1 MSDDSME
8 MVWSIGLQDKASA
21 EMARLTRLAERLQ
34 ARFEAA
40 FKGIADWR
48 DVVDTALGYLGKA
61 FENLG
66 MSEEKASK
74 SLSKIGTALERFVND
89 VAPTADTMAAVAS
102 ALRDAGLSGDEF
114 VKCLSPVT
122 AAMKTLW
129 VPTDKAAEVFG
140 VFKERLAALGVP
152 LELYTKD
159 LEGLQKRL
167 DEFTRS
173 GKGANEILEGTKS
186 LLSDIGISDKAVGG
200 VMEPITGLV
209 NADAEQAKRAADELK
224 RLQAEQDKAAASARR
239 LERQTQ
245 TSMSR
250 VQRAIYLATNVASGN
265 FYSLTRALTLCA
277 DKFKVIGLSA
287 GVVSGIGAIGAA
299 VAGVV
304 MLFGKWKKS
313 IEEAKKKLD
322 AVREADFLAHLKQ
335 MKDVQGELA
344 EEMTKT
350 VSAIDK
356 ALERDQQELTLTRER
371 IKAQIELNRQRA
383 LEGKSGEEAERISR
397 EYDSQLTAIDRQ
409 ASDHQIA
416 LQIEAAQAKTD
427 ALYKLLEKYEGVER
441 KFTDVVTSGGRTFTV
456 NEGEALNLLEGE
468 SVVSAKGGTRR
479 EGGLLE
485 TLRINFD
492 TANGDEARIF
502 NQHLNKFVEKR
513 LEPLY
518 RRMAILKSSAG
529 FYVGDASTNSLQA
542 EYERLQGEANLA
554 RRDALQRVPASA
566 DFKTE
571 LREDADYQRAKKR
584 VAELKAQ
591 LEAAQAA
598 RDKVREAIADSEDRE
613 DSLQKTQEIEG
624 RKAEIAIAV
633 EERKQERIKAIREA
647 AERQEEL
654 RLLAAHHASLVAEGN
669 DAASR
674 LADAQQQVATAW
686 GWYRDRDSLRAQI
699 AEWEDDAAARKQY
712 EKDYH
717 SLVHGRNAERFSELK
732 DLQERGHYDKLEEQM
747 GEWRRK
753 KLISVDD
760 EATMRVAL
768 AKDEEKRAQKAL
780 DEINEATK
788 NAAASLAAI
797 ESAITEG
804 GD

>member
-21 EMARLTRLAERLQ
+21 EMARLTRLAEQLQ

-48 DVVDTALGYLGKA
+48 DVIDSALGALGKH
-61 FENLG
+61 FDNLG

-74 SLSKIGTALERFVND
+74 LLNDIGTALERFVND
-89 VAPTADTMAAVAS
+89 AAPTADTMAAVAT
-102 ALRDAGLSGDEF
+102 ALHDAGLSGDEF

-129 VPTDKAAEVFG
+129 EPTDKAAEVFG
-140 VFKERLAALGVP
+140 AFKERLDALGVP
-152 LELYTKD
+152 LELYAKD

-265 FYSLTRALTLCA
+265 FYSLARALTLCA

-304 MLFGKWKKS
+304 MLFNKWKKS

-335 MKDVQGELA
+335 MKEVQGELA

-397 EYDSQLTAIDRQ
+397 EYDSQLAAIDRQ

-427 ALYKLLEKYEGVER
+427 ALYALLEKYEGVER

-479 EGGLLE
+479 VGGLLE
-485 TLRINFD
+485 TLQANFD

-502 NQHLNKFVEKR
+502 NRHLNEIVEKK
-513 LEPLY
+513 LEAHL
-518 RRMAILKSSAG
+518 RRIADLQNAPIPNTAEARAGREAAIE
-529 FYVGDASTNSLQA
+529 QA
-542 EYERLQGEANLA
+542 KRDMELA

-624 RKAEIAIAV
+624 RKAEIAIEV

-647 AERQEEL
+647 AERQGEM
-654 RLLAAHHASLVAEGN
+654 RLLAAQHASLVAEGN

-699 AEWEDDAAARKQY
+699 AEWEVDAAARKQY
-712 EKDYH
+712 EEDYH

-732 DLQERGHYDKLEEQM
+732 DLQQRGHYDKLEEQM

-780 DEINEATK
+780 DEINEATR

>member
-21 EMARLTRLAERLQ
+21 EMARLTRLAEQLQ

-48 DVVDTALGYLGKA
+48 DVIDSALGALGKH
-61 FENLG
+61 FDNLG

-74 SLSKIGTALERFVND
+74 LLNDIGTALERFVND
-89 VAPTADTMAAVAS
+89 AAPTADTMAAVAT
-102 ALRDAGLSGDEF
+102 ALHDAGLSGDEF
-114 VKCLSPVT
+114 VGCLSPVT

-129 VPTDKAAEVFG
+129 EPTDKAAEVFAL
-140 VFKERLAALGVP
+140 FKERLEENHVP
-152 LELYTKD
+152 CELWKKD

-186 LLSDIGISDKAVGG
+186 LLADIGINDKAVGG

-335 MKDVQGELA
+335 MREVQGELA
-344 EEMTKT
+344 EELTKT

-479 EGGLLE
+479 VGGLLE
-485 TLRINFD
+485 TLQANFD
-492 TANGDEARIF
+492 MANGDEARIF
-502 NQHLNKFVEKR
+502 NRHLNKFVEKR

-554 RRDALQRVPASA
+554 RRDAIQRVPASA

-654 RLLAAHHASLVAEGN
+654 RLLAAQHASLVAEGN
-669 DAASR
+669 DASAR
-674 LADAQQQVATAW
+674 LADAQQQIATAW

-768 AKDEEKRAQKAL
+768 AKDEEKLAQKAL
-780 DEINEATK
+780 DDISTATK